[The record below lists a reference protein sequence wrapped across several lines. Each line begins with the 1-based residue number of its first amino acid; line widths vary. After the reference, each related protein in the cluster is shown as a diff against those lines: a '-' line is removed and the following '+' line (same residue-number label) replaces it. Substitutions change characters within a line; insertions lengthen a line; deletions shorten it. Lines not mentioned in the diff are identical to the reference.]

1 MKKQIPDFKSLFAV
15 DGTTIECRFRVSQ
28 DAFCQK
34 RFKSQ
39 QRDCIWNIANFTRHI
54 NEEHLTK
61 GSFEALSDSIT
72 SLLDKTNK
80 RQTSEKFQEA
90 GEGK

>member
-1 MKKQIPDFKSLFAV
+1 MHSVK
-15 DGTTIECRFRVSQ
+15 
-28 DAFCQK
+28 K

-39 QRDCIWNIANFTRHI
+39 QRDCIWNIANFTRHL

-61 GSFEALSDSIT
+61 GSCKALSDSIT

-90 GEGK
+90 EEGK